1 MKDKIEFSEF
11 LEIEKKLE
19 ITLGKITEVSK
30 IEGSNKM
37 LKLSVDFGEE
47 NERTVVTNIGKGL
60 TEEEAKDKL
69 ENIQKYFITNLQ
81 PVEIMG
87 IESTAMIL
95 IDSEDDKI
103 HLGYAP
109 KGSRLL

>member
-19 ITLGKITEVSK
+19 IKLGKITEVSK
-30 IEGSNKM
+30 IVGSNKM
-37 LKLSVDFGEE
+37 LILSVDFGEE
-47 NERTVVTNIGKGL
+47 SERTVVTNIGKGL
-60 TEEEAKDKL
+60 TEEEAKGQL
-69 ENIQKYFITNLQ
+69 ENKQNYFVTNLK

-95 IDSEDDKI
+95 VNMEGDKM

-109 KGSRLL
+109 KGSKLL